1 MEFIIKE
8 FVSNLTENDINNFA
22 LKEGIM
28 LENEELKTIYM
39 YIKNYWQIFYKE
51 DASYLLKE
59 LKEKL
64 KPNTYAKIVELL
76 NKYKKK

>member
-51 DASYLLKE
+51 DANYLLKE

-64 KPNTYAKIVELL
+64 KPNTYTKIVELL

>member
-1 MEFIIKE
+1 MEFVIKE
-8 FVSNLTENDINNFA
+8 FISRLTENDINNFA
-22 LKEGIM
+22 LKEGIT
-28 LENEELKTIYM
+28 LENDELKTIYM

>member
-59 LKEKL
+59 LNERL

>member
-64 KPNTYAKIVELL
+64 KPKTYAKIVELL

>member
-51 DASYLLKE
+51 DASYLLNE

-64 KPNTYAKIVELL
+64 KPNTYTKIVELL